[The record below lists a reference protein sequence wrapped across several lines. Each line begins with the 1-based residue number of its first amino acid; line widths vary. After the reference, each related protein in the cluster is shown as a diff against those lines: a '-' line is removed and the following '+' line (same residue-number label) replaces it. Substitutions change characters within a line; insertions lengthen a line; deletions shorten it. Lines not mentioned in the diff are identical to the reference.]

1 MQLWQLKNQEEDSH
15 ETTYSDLIQ
24 ICIIMYC
31 NLVWRLPS
39 FWHWCLSLFPLLKH
53 PQAQWSQRSCW
64 GFFFFFPDGKTA
76 TVYHYGS
83 LPVLSNHCSQV
94 GCEPLLCRRGTAS
107 ACCAAPGCSGIFIIF
122 KEAAPSWVVLA
133 MCRPGLCVNM
143 CVSECVC
150 VREFVPCCLHVLWIN
165 SVRVVLQACVFA
177 QNCTSHGF
185 PSHVISHDC
194 NLRGW

>member
-1 MQLWQLKNQEEDSH
+1 MTTEEPRGRLTWNKLFWFD
-15 ETTYSDLIQ
+15 SDLYHHILQ
-24 ICIIMYC
+24 
-31 NLVWRLPS
+31 
-39 FWHWCLSLFPLLKH
+39 FSLAS
-53 PQAQWSQRSCW
+53 AQFLALMSVVVSPPEVSTGTVITEVSLRFFVL
-64 GFFFFFPDGKTA
+64 FFFSDGKTA

-177 QNCTSHGF
+177 
-185 PSHVISHDC
+185 
-194 NLRGW
+194 